1 MEEKKTPSSL
11 LEQLCLADTSKKGI
25 ELNSSGPCSKS
36 VALPPPSLFHFFFFF
51 LQRFLLLPHE
61 TSHLHFR
68 TSAKLIFWSL
78 AAPQWYQ
85 RDQVKQHPTLALCCV
100 SIMQRCA
107 TGRMCLCLFASS
119 ARLPVHK
126 LAVNVRGCVY
136 YAWCYSAISHRAG
149 VIQLDLKCERFFAY
163 KDSESVTKE
172 LLQRISQS
180 LFSSQAHYHWKKNH
194 LQKINCRLVML

>member
-1 MEEKKTPSSL
+1 MIELRFKKKPSSSL
-11 LEQLCLADTSKKGI
+11 LDQLCLAETQKKGI
-25 ELNSSGPCSKS
+25 ELNQSRACSKS
-36 VALPPPSLFHFFFFF
+36 VALPPPFLFHFFYS

-100 SIMQRCA
+100 SIMQHCA
-107 TGRMCLCLFASS
+107 TGCMCLCLLSPS
-119 ARLPVHK
+119 VHLPVHE
-126 LAVNVRGCVY
+126 LVLCLCGCVY
-136 YAWCYSAISHRAG
+136 YSWCYSAISHRAG
-149 VIQLDLKCERFFAY
+149 VIQSDLECEHRFAH

-172 LLQRISQS
+172 LLQRISSS
-180 LFSSQAHYHWKKNH
+180 LLMSQAHYHWR
-194 LQKINCRLVML
+194 KIIFTE